1 MHSEKFPT
9 VINTQTKI
17 VVGLDTMK
25 LDGKVMELRKG
36 KGGHLNNLGGF
47 QSAIFVLIIIQK

>member
-1 MHSEKFPT
+1 VLSLPK
-9 VINTQTKI
+9 QKI

-25 LDGKVMELRKG
+25 LDGKVMELSKG

-47 QSAIFVLIIIQK
+47 QSAMFVLIIIQK

>member
-1 MHSEKFPT
+1 MHSEKFPS
-9 VINTQTKI
+9 VINTQTKNCNWFGYKI
-17 VVGLDTMK
+17 